1 MPSIATR
8 YSSVIVYNSI
18 TNDLNDEKFD
28 INQSFTFLEYLNY
41 TKSLDK
47 KLVDFTDYK
56 KYLEI
61 FNSETSQSYTD
72 YNIQVR
78 EQFINFL
85 KTITLNYTNSEE
97 KRFLSNINFNNSA
110 DLEIAAPFYTAKIK
124 QILLY
129 FAEKR
134 DTYKIDLELSK
145 NKGTIQGIQSYLK
158 TYILETIFG
167 NDNPTFSNLTTP
179 LSTLGTQIQIE
190 VEEGY
195 DNFND
200 YFDLDPFKAPSFYN
214 AQDQRSE
221 YFSSNTNVTDKNIFL
236 NYDQAII
243 DLINSEQVVS
253 SALQTLVFNI
263 DTPDL
268 NLLQSYDFIDYTTRT
283 RDNIKLVLNAE
294 LIRKFTGTDF
304 YYLSTNSVGEV
315 LSGSLF
321 TATSPYSNLLNIYS
335 PSTITVASTATV
347 YDRDV
352 GLFFKPS
359 FRNIIQLQTPF
370 THYFKDKLKND
381 YIYIF
386 PDPDSYGNVTGVS
399 KVDHETPLNFNLQG
413 DKIQKN
419 ISSNNALGNTQV
431 TDGDFTF
438 ESYQSQEQKKQGDN
452 IISTLYNAGV
462 ISQYISDVYGNAI
475 VGFKSKNTGYI
486 NNFVNNLNVN
496 IAQFGLSATTNT
508 LYLSSIK
515 QLLVGT
521 LANTQSQL
529 STAINN
535 NNTSSIFNT
544 RNAAGAFYIQ
554 NLATNTFYPLSTQF
568 SDVISKYIDQTNEL
582 NTNLVSVEVYNNT
595 YVFTTSSFVIVDKV
609 NYKNENF
616 YKSSNLPLIF
626 NHAVDNEVSNSFL
639 VDNTLYFLKYYLD
652 TTSPNQNDNGRPF
665 NIEMYSYDVDNNT
678 YTSYTSGTSATFI
691 YDINTKLHVYNV
703 KLTYNKKLD
712 IFNIAANLK
721 DDNKNFFPHII
732 QCRLKG
738 NQLYVIS
745 DKLYLPT
752 NTNVTINFYDYHN
765 VNALLYNSLVTTPTI
780 DQNNGTITF

>member
-61 FNSETSQSYTD
+61 WNSVTSQSYTD
-72 YNIQVR
+72 YNSQVR

-544 RNAAGAFYIQ
+544 RN
-554 NLATNTFYPLSTQF
+554 
-568 SDVISKYIDQTNEL
+568 EL

>member
-61 FNSETSQSYTD
+61 WNSVTSQSYTD
-72 YNIQVR
+72 YNSQVR

-626 NHAVDNEVSNSFL
+626 NHAVDNEVSNS
-639 VDNTLYFLKYYLD
+639 
-652 TTSPNQNDNGRPF
+652 
-665 NIEMYSYDVDNNT
+665 I
-678 YTSYTSGTSATFI
+678 
-691 YDINTKLHVYNV
+691 
-703 KLTYNKKLD
+703 
-712 IFNIAANLK
+712 
-721 DDNKNFFPHII
+721 
-732 QCRLKG
+732 
-738 NQLYVIS
+738 
-745 DKLYLPT
+745 
-752 NTNVTINFYDYHN
+752 
-765 VNALLYNSLVTTPTI
+765 
-780 DQNNGTITF
+780 

>member
-28 INQSFTFLEYLNY
+28 SNQSFTFLEYLNY

-56 KYLEI
+56 KYLETW
-61 FNSETSQSYTD
+61 NSVTSQSYTD
-72 YNIQVR
+72 YNSQVR

-167 NDNPTFSNLTTP
+167 NDNPTFSNLITP

-268 NLLQSYDFIDYTTRT
+268 NLLQPYDFIDYTTRT
-283 RDNIKLVLNAE
+283 RDNVKLVLNAE
-294 LIRKFTGTDF
+294 LIKKFTGTDF
-304 YYLSTNSVGEV
+304 YYLSTNSIGEV
-315 LSGSLF
+315 LSGNLF

-370 THYFKDKLKND
+370 TYYFKDKLKND

-419 ISSNNALGNTQV
+419 ISSNNALGNTHV
-431 TDGDFTF
+431 TDSDFTF

-475 VGFKSKNTGYI
+475 VGFKSKDTGYI

-496 IAQFGLSATTNT
+496 IAQFGLSAITNT

-535 NNTSSIFNT
+535 NNTSSIFKI

-568 SDVISKYIDQTNEL
+568 SDVITKYPNQANEL
-582 NTNLVSVEVYNNT
+582 NTNLISVEVYNNT
-595 YVFTTSSFVIVDKV
+595 YVFTTSSFIIVDKV
-609 NYKNENF
+609 NYKDENF

-626 NHAVDNEVSNSFL
+626 NYTTDNEVSNSFL
-639 VDNTLYFLKYYLD
+639 VDNTLYFLRYYVD

-678 YTSYTSGTSATFI
+678 YNYYTSGNIATFA
-691 YDINTKLHVYNV
+691 YDINTKLNVYNV

-721 DDNKNFFPHII
+721 DGNKNFFPHII

-738 NQLYVIS
+738 DLLNVIS

-765 VNALLYNSLVTTPTI
+765 VNALLYNSLVTTPII

>member
-56 KYLEI
+56 KYLETW
-61 FNSETSQSYTD
+61 NSVTSQSYTD
-72 YNIQVR
+72 YNSQVR

-535 NNTSSIFNT
+535 SNTSSIFNT
-544 RNAAGAFYIQ
+544 RNAAGVFYIQ

-626 NHAVDNEVSNSFL
+626 THAVDNEVSNSFL

-678 YTSYTSGTSATFI
+678 HTSYTSGTSATFI
-691 YDINTKLHVYNV
+691 YDTNTKLHVYNV

-712 IFNIAANLK
+712 IFNVAANLK